1 VAVPGRPV
9 PVGAPPGLAA
19 TELFSVDAYVA
30 EFEASVEDVDT
41 DAHRVALR
49 RTAFYPGGGG
59 QPHDLGT
66 LRWGDGAAQ
75 VVRVGRESGR
85 IWHWLDEPSALPDPG
100 ADVQGLLDWE
110 RRHLTMRTHTAL
122 HILCGV
128 MWADHGVAVTG
139 GNMDPGKG
147 RLDFPLPS
155 MSAEFGRQVEAR
167 INEEIEAAHEIL
179 VEFVG
184 REVADEDHALIRT
197 AANLIPREIDPLRV
211 IDIVG
216 LDKQADGG
224 THVLSTVEVGRVRVT
239 GTESKGKGNKRVRL
253 EVLDSPERSAPD
265 RDRAGH
271 QVVQPALVAV
281 EDQRRHH
288 QADQQGAHQSRDQA
302 QRPAVDAHDSQPGQQ
317 LAEGAS
323 GQCGQHTGL
332 DEEHQHRRPGLPP
345 T

>member
-1 VAVPGRPV
+1 MAVPGRRV
-9 PVGAPPGLAA
+9 PQGAPRELAD
-19 TELFSVDAYVA
+19 TELFSVDAYLRD
-30 EFEASVEDVDT
+30 FEARVEEVDA
-41 DAHRVALR
+41 DGRRVRLA

-59 QPHDLGT
+59 QPHDLGS
-66 LRWGDGAAQ
+66 LSWSDGSAG
-75 VVRVGRESGR
+75 VVRVGRDQGR
-85 IWHWLDEPSALPDPG
+85 IWHWLADDAPLPDPG
-100 ADVQGLLDWE
+100 AEVVGVLDWE

-139 GNMDPGKG
+139 GNMEPGRG

-167 INEEIEAAHEIL
+167 INEEIGAAHEIL
-179 VEFVG
+179 VAFVG

-224 THVLSTVEVGRVRVT
+224 THVLTTTEVGTVSVT

-253 EVLDSPERSAPD
+253 EV
-265 RDRAGH
+265 
-271 QVVQPALVAV
+271 
-281 EDQRRHH
+281 
-288 QADQQGAHQSRDQA
+288 
-302 QRPAVDAHDSQPGQQ
+302 HD
-317 LAEGAS
+317 
-323 GQCGQHTGL
+323 
-332 DEEHQHRRPGLPP
+332 
-345 T
+345 

>member
-1 VAVPGRPV
+1 MAVPGRV
-9 PVGAPPGLAA
+9 PTGAPAGLAEV
-19 TELFSVDAYVA
+19 ELFSVDAYVRD
-30 EFEASVEDVDT
+30 FDTTVQRVDR
-41 DAHRVALR
+41 DERRVALR

-59 QPHDLGT
+59 QPYDVGN
-66 LRWGDGAAQ
+66 LRWDGGVAP
-75 VVRVGRESGR
+75 VVKVARDREDPTT
-85 IWHWLDEPSALPDPG
+85 IWHWLDEAAELPG
-100 ADVQGLLDWE
+100 VGTEAQGELDWS

-128 MWADHGVAVTG
+128 IWADHQVAVTG

-155 MSAEFGRQVEAR
+155 MSAEFGRQVETR
-167 INEEIEAAHEIL
+167 INEEIAAAREIL

-224 THVLSTVEVGRVRVT
+224 THVLSTAEVGRVVVT

-253 EVLDSPERSAPD
+253 EVVE
-265 RDRAGH
+265 AG
-271 QVVQPALVAV
+271 P
-281 EDQRRHH
+281 
-288 QADQQGAHQSRDQA
+288 
-302 QRPAVDAHDSQPGQQ
+302 
-317 LAEGAS
+317 
-323 GQCGQHTGL
+323 
-332 DEEHQHRRPGLPP
+332 
-345 T
+345 

>member
-1 VAVPGRPV
+1 MAVPGRTPDN
-9 PVGAPPGLAA
+9 APAGLADH
-19 TELFSVDAYVA
+19 ELFAVDAYIRD
-30 EFEASVEDVDT
+30 FETVIQQVDREQS
-41 DAHRVALR
+41 RVALR

-59 QPHDLGT
+59 QPCDVGT
-66 LRWGDGAAQ
+66 LVWDGGSGT
-75 VVRVGRESGR
+75 VTRVARSREDPAT
-85 IWHWLDEPSALPDPG
+85 IWHWVAPDSLPGGSAEGLPVEGTEATG
-100 ADVQGLLDWE
+100 ALDWA

-128 MWADHGVAVTG
+128 IWADHHVAVTG

-147 RLDFPLPS
+147 RLDFPLPA

-167 INEEIEAAHEIL
+167 INEEITAAREIL

-224 THVLSTVEVGRVRVT
+224 THVLSTAEVGRVAVT

-253 EVLDSPERSAPD
+253 EVREA
-265 RDRAGH
+265 A
-271 QVVQPALVAV
+271 
-281 EDQRRHH
+281 
-288 QADQQGAHQSRDQA
+288 
-302 QRPAVDAHDSQPGQQ
+302 
-317 LAEGAS
+317 
-323 GQCGQHTGL
+323 T
-332 DEEHQHRRPGLPP
+332 
-345 T
+345 

>member
-1 VAVPGRPV
+1 MAVPGRPHAS
-9 PVGAPPGLAA
+9 APAGLAE
-19 TELFSVDAYVA
+19 TELFSVDAYLRV
-30 EFEASVEDVDT
+30 FETTVQRADRDEG
-41 DAHRVALR
+41 RVALR

-66 LRWGDGAAQ
+66 LRWAGGSAA
-75 VVRVGRESGR
+75 VTRVARDRENPGT
-85 IWHWLDEPSALPDPG
+85 IWHWLDLTDAADDLPG
-100 ADVQGLLDWE
+100 EGTEAHGELDWQ

-128 MWADHGVAVTG
+128 IWADHEVAVTG

-167 INEEIEAAHEIL
+167 INEEIAAAREIL

-224 THVLSTVEVGRVRVT
+224 THVLSTAEVGRVVVT

-253 EVLDSPERSAPD
+253 EVVDPAP
-265 RDRAGH
+265 
-271 QVVQPALVAV
+271 
-281 EDQRRHH
+281 
-288 QADQQGAHQSRDQA
+288 
-302 QRPAVDAHDSQPGQQ
+302 
-317 LAEGAS
+317 
-323 GQCGQHTGL
+323 
-332 DEEHQHRRPGLPP
+332 
-345 T
+345 

>member
-1 VAVPGRPV
+1 MAVPGRAT
-9 PVGAPPGLAA
+9 VGAPPGLAA
-19 TELFSVDAYVA
+19 TELFSVDAYA
-30 EFEASVEDVDT
+30 RDFDTSVLRVDR
-41 DAHRVALR
+41 DEGRVALR

-59 QPHDLGT
+59 QPHDVGT
-66 LRWGDGAAQ
+66 LRWADGLG
-75 VVRVGRESGR
+75 RVTRVARDREDPST
-85 IWHWLDEPSALPDPG
+85 IWHWLDLADTAGELPAEG
-100 ADVQGLLDWE
+100 TEAQGELDWT

-128 MWADHGVAVTG
+128 IWADHQVAVTG

-167 INEEIEAAHEIL
+167 INEEIAAAREIL

-184 REVADEDHALIRT
+184 RQVADEDHALIRT

-224 THVLSTVEVGRVRVT
+224 THVLSTAEVGRVAVT

-253 EVLDSPERSAPD
+253 EVLDPER
-265 RDRAGH
+265 
-271 QVVQPALVAV
+271 
-281 EDQRRHH
+281 
-288 QADQQGAHQSRDQA
+288 
-302 QRPAVDAHDSQPGQQ
+302 
-317 LAEGAS
+317 
-323 GQCGQHTGL
+323 
-332 DEEHQHRRPGLPP
+332 
-345 T
+345 

>member
-1 VAVPGRPV
+1 MAVPGRAPA
-9 PVGAPPGLAA
+9 GAPRGLAQS
-19 TELFSVDAYVA
+19 ELFSVDAYVHEFDTTVPRVDRA
-30 EFEASVEDVDT
+30 ESRA
-41 DAHRVALR
+41 ALR

-59 QPHDLGT
+59 QPYDVGE
-66 LRWGDGAAQ
+66 LRWDGGSGK
-75 VVRVGRESGR
+75 VVRVARDREDPAT
-85 IWHWLDEPSALPDPG
+85 IWHWLDLSDPSEVPSEGTEAE
-100 ADVQGLLDWE
+100 GLLDWE

-128 MWADHGVAVTG
+128 IWADHQVAVTG

-167 INEEIEAAHEIL
+167 INEEIAAAREIL

-224 THVLSTVEVGRVRVT
+224 THVLSTAEVGQVVVT

-253 EVLDSPERSAPD
+253 EVVDP
-265 RDRAGH
+265 
-271 QVVQPALVAV
+271 
-281 EDQRRHH
+281 
-288 QADQQGAHQSRDQA
+288 SR
-302 QRPAVDAHDSQPGQQ
+302 
-317 LAEGAS
+317 
-323 GQCGQHTGL
+323 
-332 DEEHQHRRPGLPP
+332 
-345 T
+345 